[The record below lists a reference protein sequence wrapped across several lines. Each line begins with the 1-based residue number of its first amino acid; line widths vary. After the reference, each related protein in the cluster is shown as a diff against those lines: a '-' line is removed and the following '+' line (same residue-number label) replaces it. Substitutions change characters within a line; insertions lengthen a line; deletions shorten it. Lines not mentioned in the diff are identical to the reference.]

1 VQIKEENGKKVK
13 SKKKEKRRRREKGD
27 KQRKM
32 QTGKRKK
39 NFKTHFSLNRFM
51 FKLLTFH

>member
-13 SKKKEKRRRREKGD
+13 SKKKEKRREKREGR
-27 KQRKM
+27 QARKNADW
-32 QTGKRKK
+32 KKEK